1 MFHKDK
7 YRKAVEACN
16 TRVKTQKIEDL
27 KKVEL
32 VKGYTRQ
39 SLKNLAKLLERR
51 KLNRSQMLF
60 KEGDRAD
67 KVFFV
72 IKGEFKVTKKIFVVD
87 KKQEENNLQMEAIF
101 QTGQN
106 GKSGVFPLVKRKNKN

>member
-1 MFHKDK
+1 
-7 YRKAVEACN
+7 
-16 TRVKTQKIEDL
+16 
-27 KKVEL
+27 
-32 VKGYTRQ
+32 
-39 SLKNLAKLLERR
+39 
-51 KLNRSQMLF
+51 MLF

-101 QTGQN
+101 
-106 GKSGVFPLVKRKNKN
+106 